1 MRRPPGR
8 AEVVALLGD
17 HGLRPSR
24 ALGQNFV
31 VDPNLVERVT
41 RLANVGPG
49 DRVLEVGAGLGSLTV
64 ALASTGA
71 QVLAV
76 EIDRHLEPLL
86 RAIAEPAGVTVV
98 RADAMTCDFASLL
111 DETEHLWHEASG
123 GADRMAH
130 RPWVLV
136 ANLPYNIAT
145 PLVMDLLGAVPA
157 IGRMQVM
164 VQREVGERLAAVPPS
179 PTVGAVSV
187 RLAYFAEARVVMRVP
202 SSVFLPKPNVDSVLI
217 EIVRRARPAVDPEE
231 ASFQEVDRLVRAG
244 FAGRRKMLRR
254 SLSGLVTP
262 EAFESADV
270 LPTLRPEELEVQAW
284 GRLAAAVRGQSRR
297 GTAE

>member
-1 MRRPPGR
+1 MT
-8 AEVVALLGD
+8 LLGD

-31 VDPNLVERVT
+31 VDPNVVERIA

-49 DRVLEVGAGLGSLTV
+49 DRVLEVGAGLGSLTL

-76 EIDRHLEPLL
+76 EIDEHLEPLL
-86 RAIAEPAGVTVV
+86 RSIAEPAGVTVV
-98 RADAMTCDFASLL
+98 RADAMTCDFSALL
-111 DETEHLWHEASG
+111 AAADPSRRALSG
-123 GADRMAH
+123 GEDLDAD

-157 IGRMQVM
+157 IVRMQVM

-179 PTVGAVSV
+179 PAVGGVSI
-187 RLAYFAEARVVMRVP
+187 RLAYFAEARIVMRVP
-202 SSVFLPKPNVDSVLI
+202 ARVFLPKPNVDSVLI
-217 EIVRRARPAVDPEE
+217 EIVRRDHPAVDPAE
-231 ASFQEVDRLVRAG
+231 ASFQEVDELVRAG
-244 FAGRRKMLRR
+244 FSGRRKMLRR
-254 SLSGLVTP
+254 SLSGLVMP
-262 EAFESADV
+262 EAFEAAGVS
-270 LPTLRPEELEVQAW
+270 PTLRPEELDVQAW
-284 GRLAAAVRGQSRR
+284 GRLAAAVRVLRQRQPGR
-297 GTAE
+297 